1 MKNISL
7 KIQVISLLVIS
18 LVILTLFISINAVT
32 KSKEALMDD
41 NYAKLT
47 SVRDMKKNQIQSFFS
62 ERIGDINVMA
72 RSQNME
78 NLIDDLIHVHTKLGV
93 KENETYPVKN
103 KLAQDKTLPHET
115 FFQGYMKDYGYYDV
129 FVICAEH
136 GHVMYSAAKESDY
149 GENLV
154 HGSLK
159 ESGLAQV
166 WKQSLKN
173 NRPTFV
179 DMAPY
184 APSNNAPAMFLG
196 TPVNIN
202 GETRAV
208 LVFQISDGSINSITK
223 YREGYGESQEDYLV
237 GSDKLMRSDSFL
249 DPTNHSLKASFANP
263 SLGKVDTTAAQNA
276 LKGESNT
283 EIIIDYN
290 GNPVLSAYSP
300 LKIGQDLIWAILS
313 EIDEAEVL
321 ITPNAIRNSILISAL
336 IFLVIIIFIA
346 IVMIN
351 FALVKPVDRFKN
363 TLVEIGETKD
373 LSREMDSNAPLEI
386 KQMAEGVNSLLAAL
400 QEVVASAKQS
410 STENASIAHEL
421 STSSLGVGNNV
432 EKSVVIITEAS
443 EQANTIKDEM
453 ASAVTIAQAGKD
465 DIVQANTTLS
475 DARDEIVQLTQRVQ
489 QTAKTESELAQQM
502 DSLSKDATEVKGVL
516 DVISSIAAQTNLLA
530 LNAAIEAARAGEHG
544 RGFAVVSDEVRSLA
558 EHTQKSLDEI
568 NLTINAIIKSVQ
580 DASERMNNNAIE
592 IQELADVAS
601 NVDDKINVTVSIVD
615 KATQV
620 SDKTVNDFENTSN
633 SIETI
638 VDKISE
644 INQISSTNARSV
656 EEIASAAEHLNTM
669 TENLNAQLETFK
681 TG

>member
-1 MKNISL
+1 
-7 KIQVISLLVIS
+7 
-18 LVILTLFISINAVT
+18 
-32 KSKEALMDD
+32 
-41 NYAKLT
+41 
-47 SVRDMKKNQIQSFFS
+47 
-62 ERIGDINVMA
+62 
-72 RSQNME
+72 
-78 NLIDDLIHVHTKLGV
+78 
-93 KENETYPVKN
+93 
-103 KLAQDKTLPHET
+103 
-115 FFQGYMKDYGYYDV
+115 
-129 FVICAEH
+129 
-136 GHVMYSAAKESDY
+136 
-149 GENLV
+149 
-154 HGSLK
+154 
-159 ESGLAQV
+159 
-166 WKQSLKN
+166 
-173 NRPTFV
+173 
-179 DMAPY
+179 
-184 APSNNAPAMFLG
+184 
-196 TPVNIN
+196 
-202 GETRAV
+202 
-208 LVFQISDGSINSITK
+208 
-223 YREGYGESQEDYLV
+223 
-237 GSDKLMRSDSFL
+237 
-249 DPTNHSLKASFANP
+249 
-263 SLGKVDTTAAQNA
+263 
-276 LKGESNT
+276 
-283 EIIIDYN
+283 
-290 GNPVLSAYSP
+290 
-300 LKIGQDLIWAILS
+300 
-313 EIDEAEVL
+313 
-321 ITPNAIRNSILISAL
+321 
-336 IFLVIIIFIA
+336 
-346 IVMIN
+346 MIN